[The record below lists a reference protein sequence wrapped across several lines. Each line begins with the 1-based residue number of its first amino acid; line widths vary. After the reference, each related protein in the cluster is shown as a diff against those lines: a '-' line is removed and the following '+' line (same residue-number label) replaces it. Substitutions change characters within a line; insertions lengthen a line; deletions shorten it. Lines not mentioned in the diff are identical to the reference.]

1 MSKNTSP
8 RFVTATCKCG
18 NQFDR
23 EVKRGRPQIWCP
35 ACVLVPFYD
44 RTAVVVP
51 VVLSATGEVVVVPD
65 RIVNINDPLDAV
77 RAEIEVEIA
86 EINAEHKQFF
96 ADLVE
101 AGMDPYEAGPV
112 VSAASAARMTAT
124 YAKYR

>member
-35 ACVLVPFYD
+35 ACALVP
-44 RTAVVVP
+44 A
-51 VVLSATGEVVVVPD
+51 

-101 AGMDPYEAGPV
+101 AGMDPYEAGPI

>member
-1 MSKNTSP
+1 MSKNTP

-35 ACVLVPFYD
+35 TCALVPFYD
-44 RTAVVVP
+44 RAAVAVP

-65 RIVNINDPLDAV
+65 RIVNANDPLDAV

-96 ADLVE
+96 ADLVDG
-101 AGMDPYEAGPV
+101 GMDPYEAGPI

-124 YAKYR
+124 YAKYK

>member
-35 ACVLVPFYD
+35 ACALVPFYD
-44 RTAVVVP
+44 RAAVVVP

-96 ADLVE
+96 ADLVDG
-101 AGMDPYEAGPV
+101 GMDPYEAGPI

-124 YAKYR
+124 YAKYK

>member
-35 ACVLVPFYD
+35 ACALVPFYD
-44 RTAVVVP
+44 RAAVVVP

-77 RAEIEVEIA
+77 RAEIEAEIA
-86 EINAEHKQFF
+86 EINAEHRQFF